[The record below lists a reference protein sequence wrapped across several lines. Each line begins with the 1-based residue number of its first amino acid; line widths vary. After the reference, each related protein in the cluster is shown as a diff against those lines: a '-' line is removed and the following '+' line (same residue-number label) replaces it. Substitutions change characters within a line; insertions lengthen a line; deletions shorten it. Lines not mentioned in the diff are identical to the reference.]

1 MNLKRFSKHA
11 LSVLLVAL
19 MIVSTMVVGTIT
31 AFAFDLKGTYN
42 FDNYTAQ
49 WDNVYLVKVGND
61 GVYTEYT
68 QMTKGSNGIYSYN
81 LGSWGGTSFYFANS
95 NSNPT
100 AKTQKFTAE
109 VDSTNNCFVPS
120 SATGDSIT
128 GTWTTTDAAI
138 AAHPDIEP
146 TTQAQTSATEATQPT
161 TAPSGDVVTY
171 CKNDAGWSKVY
182 AYMWNSKDDEN
193 AKWPGVAMTDLG
205 DGVWCYE
212 VPKDYKNIIFNNG
225 NESKTED
232 QTFPGTG
239 YIWNN
244 SAGGWEVY
252 DTSPIRIT
260 SFTTDAASPQYT
272 GMDITVSADA
282 KSTDGTVSYK
292 FSVTNT
298 ATSQTTVLSN
308 FGSANSVVWTP
319 TAVGSYVIT
328 LDVKD
333 TAGNTN
339 QRTLTYAIE
348 DSSLLIKPVIKSVSP
363 SNNGQIQV
371 NTTATVNVNAG
382 GGNTG
387 TKLLFYKYIVTD
399 PDGVQNTPYYSL
411 SRTYQLKPEKL
422 GTYTVKVFVQ
432 GSDNQTVNK
441 TYTYESVSQISTTA
455 TPTISPTDPTA
466 TAPQYVDGDVNLNG
480 RLDIRDATS
489 IQAYLAKAETLTD
502 LQLSLADYDKDGIVA
517 IRDASAIQLTL
528 AKL

>member
-1 MNLKRFSKHA
+1 
-11 LSVLLVAL
+11 
-19 MIVSTMVVGTIT
+19 
-31 AFAFDLKGTYN
+31 
-42 FDNYTAQ
+42 
-49 WDNVYLVKVGND
+49 
-61 GVYTEYT
+61 
-68 QMTKGSNGIYSYN
+68 
-81 LGSWGGTSFYFANS
+81 
-95 NSNPT
+95 
-100 AKTQKFTAE
+100 
-109 VDSTNNCFVPS
+109 
-120 SATGDSIT
+120 
-128 GTWTTTDAAI
+128 
-138 AAHPDIEP
+138 
-146 TTQAQTSATEATQPT
+146 
-161 TAPSGDVVTY
+161 
-171 CKNDAGWSKVY
+171 
-182 AYMWNSKDDEN
+182 MWNSKDDEN

-489 IQAYLAKAETLTD
+489 IQAYLAKAEILTD